1 MNLKRV
7 MVVLGTRPEAIKL
20 CPVIKELR
28 SREAFDVSVCASGQH
43 RSMLDGALRSFDVT
57 PEFDLDVMRTGQ
69 TTGVLYAKIL
79 GGLSELLEKEH
90 PNAILVQGDT
100 ATACAAAH
108 AAFYMQI
115 PVGHIEAGLRTYH
128 MHSPFPEEMHRRA
141 IALMSDWH
149 FAPTVTASKNLMRE
163 GINEKQIFITGN
175 TVVDALRYTLS
186 DSKANLP
193 ITPPTGAR
201 LLVFTAHRREHLGQT
216 LEGMLRALLRIV
228 KEYPDVYAVCP
239 LHRNPQVQRSAERIL
254 GGEERIACIE
264 PPDVS
269 VFHHL
274 LSRSHLILTDSGG
287 IQEEATALGIPTV
300 VMRYSTERTDGIF
313 AGNLRLSGSGEEG
326 IVETARLLLRA
337 DSELYESMKKPSHVF
352 GDGNA
357 SVRIADALEALLG
370 ERAYEKK

>member
-1 MNLKRV
+1 
-7 MVVLGTRPEAIKL
+7 
-20 CPVIKELR
+20 
-28 SREAFDVSVCASGQH
+28 
-43 RSMLDGALRSFDVT
+43 
-57 PEFDLDVMRTGQ
+57 
-69 TTGVLYAKIL
+69 
-79 GGLSELLEKEH
+79 
-90 PNAILVQGDT
+90 
-100 ATACAAAH
+100 
-108 AAFYMQI
+108 
-115 PVGHIEAGLRTYH
+115 
-128 MHSPFPEEMHRRA
+128 
-141 IALMSDWH
+141 
-149 FAPTVTASKNLMRE
+149 
-163 GINEKQIFITGN
+163 
-175 TVVDALRYTLS
+175 VDALRYTLS
-186 DSKANLP
+186 DSKADLP
-193 ITPPTGAR
+193 ITPPAGAR
-201 LLVFTAHRREHLGQT
+201 LLVFTAHRREHLGHT